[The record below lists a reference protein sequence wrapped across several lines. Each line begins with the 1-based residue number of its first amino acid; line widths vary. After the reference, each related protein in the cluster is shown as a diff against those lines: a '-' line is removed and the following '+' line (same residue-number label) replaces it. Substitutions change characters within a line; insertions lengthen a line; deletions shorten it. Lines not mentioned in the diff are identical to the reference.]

1 MTTPTIPAGNLF
13 MNATLY
19 TGNGGTQTITNGV
32 SGQSFQP
39 DLVWIKGRSSSNQ
52 DHTLVDSVRGVSRRI
67 RSNATTAE
75 VLESGFNVTAF
86 NSSGFTAVDDA
97 AGDYN
102 VNGSVGGTYS
112 GAAQYVGWQWKAGGT
127 AVSNT
132 NGTIT
137 SSVSANT
144 TSGFSVVSWTQG
156 SSTSQ
161 TIGHGLGVAP
171 AMFIVKDRTATSSW
185 YVYHQSIGA
194 TGGLSLNSTSATT
207 TSANFWN
214 NTAPT
219 SSVMTIST
227 NCIGTAG
234 DALITYCWTPIA
246 GYSAFGSYTGNGSAD
261 GPFVYLG
268 FRPRFVMIKQTSG
281 VSDWWIWDTARE
293 TYNQMS
299 TPLFPN
305 TSGAEASN
313 VAYNFDIL
321 SNGFKMRSSNATVN
335 GSGLTYI
342 YACFAENPFKY
353 ANAR

>member
-1 MTTPTIPAGNLF
+1 

-144 TSGFSVVSWTQG
+144 TSGFSIVSWTQG

-261 GPFVYLG
+261 GPFVYTG
-268 FRPRFVMIKQTSG
+268 FRPRYVLLKRTDSSG
-281 VSDWWIWDTARE
+281 NWGVWDTSRDPYNAVQYELVPNLSDAE
-293 TYNQMS
+293 T
-299 TPLFPN
+299 TAAGPRL
-305 TSGAEASN
+305 
-313 VAYNFDIL
+313 DIL
-321 SNGFKMRSSNATVN
+321 SNGFKLRNTGAAYNA
-335 GSGLTYI
+335 SGGTYV